1 MLQKF
6 TLVQFYAMALRF
18 ARKAKFHV
26 QDIMSRLYSQ
36 AHLLQLSGYFWPFVE
51 FDRNECDLWYLLSTL
66 FSLTRTLDRP
76 SSGGV
81 ILHSLKEM
89 KRTAIRDERNSGN
102 FWCQGQH
109 LAHSTHSLS
118 LSQSYLIFAFEYIF
132 KFTYHKLHF
141 TFTLFPASEVGGR
154 RVSNMALLFA
164 IKDGGW
170 QPGGR
175 GRSRKTLDF
184 RRRVVCFALIM
195 YLPFGGESDF
205 RREVDVFGCFLFDR
219 GGYWP

>member
-1 MLQKF
+1 M
-6 TLVQFYAMALRF
+6 
-18 ARKAKFHV
+18 
-26 QDIMSRLYSQ
+26 
-36 AHLLQLSGYFWPFVE
+36 E
-51 FDRNECDLWYLLSTL
+51 FDRNECDLWYLLSKS

-76 SSGGV
+76 SSEGV

-102 FWCQGQH
+102 FLCQGQH
-109 LAHSTHSLS
+109 SAHSTHSLS
-118 LSQSYLIFAFEYIF
+118 LSNSYLIFAFEYIF

-170 QPGGR
+170 
-175 GRSRKTLDF
+175 
-184 RRRVVCFALIM
+184 
-195 YLPFGGESDF
+195 
-205 RREVDVFGCFLFDR
+205 
-219 GGYWP
+219 